1 MTYFVLLYKNFVGG
15 EGHSALD
22 ANFTLAQS
30 TKTNL
35 QMEGAV
41 DIKIEKFSIA
51 AKGKDLF
58 TNASLLIAQ
67 VRQFHLCVGDKRC
80 LYSLFIPG
88 NNLALFGI
96 SSWKPVKKI
105 SLW

>member
-1 MTYFVLLYKNFVGG
+1 MYYYIKKFVGG

-67 VRQFHLCVGDKRC
+67 VRQFYLCVSDIKRC
-80 LYSLFIPG
+80 LYSYLEHSGLWPD
-88 NNLALFGI
+88 I
-96 SSWKPVKKI
+96 S
-105 SLW
+105 